1 MLRLHMLRNGIDK
14 VRFSFLYP
22 AILIVL
28 GYAPGA
34 DASFIIRLKNGNEY
48 VTSHYWQEGRQLF
61 FNAYGGVFGVEK
73 SFIAKV
79 ERSSAA
85 GLTQTDNP
93 SAAISDPSSRPKN
106 EGVPTTS
113 TSQPK
118 VETQRVPVDPIA
130 TEFDQ
135 LRERSKR
142 VDGLLTSEIRVLM
155 KEITE
160 FKNKLSKDSK
170 LFIKYGREFNEAH
183 ELADVVETVLA
194 ARTQ

>member
-1 MLRLHMLRNGIDK
+1 MAK
-14 VRFSFLYP
+14 VRFWTVYP
-22 AILIVL
+22 AIFMVL
-28 GYAPGA
+28 GYTTHA
-34 DASFIIRLKNGNEY
+34 DANFVIKLKNGNEY

-61 FNAYGGVFGVEK
+61 FDAYGGVFGVEK

-79 ERSSAA
+79 ERSSSAR
-85 GLTQTDNP
+85 LTQTDNQP
-93 SAAISDPSSRPKN
+93 AAVNDASPRQKN
-106 EGVPTTS
+106 ESLENTS
-113 TSQPK
+113 TSQTK
-118 VETQRVPVDPIA
+118 VETQRVAGDPIV

-135 LRERSKR
+135 LRDRSKR
-142 VDGLLTSEIRVLM
+142 VDSLLTSEIRLLM

-183 ELADVVETVLA
+183 DLADVVETVLT